1 MGWLGVSETID
12 RVVASIGNAAITRSE
27 VEAEYRFEFFFD
39 GKVPAPEPDL
49 ATLARV
55 CDRLIA
61 QKLLAEEAAAEG
73 TEQADPPEKTAE
85 ILDEVRRRYGS
96 NEAWEAALRVVE
108 LDQQQIL
115 ARITAQEIT
124 LRMIDH
130 RFRPAAWP
138 ERSEIEAY
146 YRETFSP
153 AYAQRNAGPVPP
165 IADVENQI
173 REILTQKNINRLF
186 EAWLEEMKSSRRVKV
201 YAF

>member
-1 MGWLGVSETID
+1 MLPRDSETID
-12 RVVASIGNAAITRSE
+12 RVMASIGNLAITQSE
-27 VEAEYRFEFFFD
+27 VEAEYRFELFLD
-39 GKVPAPEPDL
+39 GKSPAPAPDS

-55 CDRLIA
+55 CDRLLA
-61 QKLLAEEAAAEG
+61 QQLLAEEAAAEG

-85 ILDEVRRRYGS
+85 ILDEVRKKFGS
-96 NEAWEAALRVVE
+96 AEAFQSALRSVAMNEQEV
-108 LDQQQIL
+108 L
-115 ARITAQEIT
+115 ARIAAQERT
-124 LRMIDH
+124 LRMIDQ

-165 IADVENQI
+165 LADLENQI
-173 REILTQKNINRLF
+173 REILTQKSINRLL
-186 EAWLEEMKSSRRVKV
+186 EAWIGEMKSSRRVKV